1 MIIFTYMETPTS
13 PLSSYVHLILLCRL
27 PPPSTRLV
35 CGFVDAGTY
44 ELRVHHHHQTQQHT
58 STGNAMKAAFFN
70 LGQLCSI
77 PITLLAVW
85 DSMFVFFF
93 VV

>member
-1 MIIFTYMETPTS
+1 
-13 PLSSYVHLILLCRL
+13 
-27 PPPSTRLV
+27 V
-35 CGFVDAGTY
+35 CGFVDAGAY
-44 ELRVHHHHQTQQHT
+44 ELNVFVPTNHHQTQQHT
-58 STGNAMKAAFFN
+58 GDTAKAAFFN

-85 DSMFVFFF
+85 DSMFAFFF